1 MAKTARLTAVAAR
14 RSDRAARTS
23 SGVPTSAS
31 NAELTG
37 RLRRD
42 EQAPSNW
49 VADMGGDI
57 DRRRQRD
64 YRFGG
69 RGTAGERA
77 GLSNSLA
84 DAGRQVD
91 RRRDSEAEHLLRA
104 GEIAARYGEGGVLAT
119 DAAGLRR
126 SALADLD
133 AERKAAA
140 AWLPRAART
149 IAHTAAAGRMGQ
161 AGQIAGLVGTL
172 HKDLG
177 ALVQSG
183 DMEAAELNRN
193 TRLGGGVH
201 QRVLG
206 QRPALWRSGESVWW
220 HGHADGAPRRAA
232 SPNAR
237 PNRRRTG
244 R

>member
-1 MAKTARLTAVAAR
+1 MAKTARLTAVVAR

-42 EQAPSNW
+42 EQALSKW

-57 DRRRQRD
+57 DRRQQRD

-133 AERKAAA
+133 AERKATA

-149 IAHTAAAGRMGQ
+149 IAHTAAAGRMVQ

-183 DMEAAELNRN
+183 DMEAAELNCILDWAEGFTN
-193 TRLGGGVH
+193 EYLDNAPH
-201 QRVLG
+201 Y
-206 QRPALWRSGESVWW
+206 
-220 HGHADGAPRRAA
+220 GAPANPYAGTGTPTVRKPARRKGGHPTGAA
-232 SPNAR
+232 A
-237 PNRRRTG
+237 
-244 R
+244 